1 MAVYNDAITRG
12 NGGAN
17 PDALVPQPFAAQVIE
32 ELPAASVL
40 VNRARRVTM
49 SANTYRQPVLSALP
63 TAYWVTGDNGLK
75 QTTTQEWQNVQ
86 LVAEELAAL
95 VPVPNAYMDDAAVP
109 IWDEVRPRLVE
120 AIGRAFDEAGL
131 FGVNKPASWTSDDV
145 YTAAVAAGNEV
156 TSGTG
161 SDVGVDI
168 ASLGTMLA
176 KQGYAAN
183 GFASAPGFGWNLVGV
198 RGTNGQ
204 PIYWS
209 DPNQPNNKTLY
220 GYALDEVMNGAF
232 DATKASLIAADWS
245 KIVVG
250 VRQDITFSIHEDGII
265 SDDTGKVIY
274 NAMQQDSTIL
284 RVVFRGAYA
293 TAKPVTQLNK
303 GKANVAP
310 FAVLSPIAALS

>member
-1 MAVYNDAITRG
+1 MTVYNTAITRG
-12 NGGAN
+12 GGGAS

-32 ELPAASVL
+32 ELPAASVVL
-40 VNRARRVTM
+40 NRGRRVTM

-75 QTTTQEWQNVQ
+75 QTATQEWQNVN
-86 LVAEELAAL
+86 LVAEELACL

-120 AIGRAFDEAGL
+120 AIGHAFDAAVL

-145 YTAAVAAGNEV
+145 FTAAVAAGNEV
-156 TSGTG
+156 TTNA
-161 SDVGVDI
+161 DVGISV
-168 ASLGTMLA
+168 AQLGVMLS
-176 KQGYAAN
+176 KQGYAAS
-183 GFASAPGFGWNLVGV
+183 GFACAPGFAWNLVGV
-198 RGTNGQ
+198 RGANGQ
-204 PIYWS
+204 PIYQS
-209 DPNQPNNKTLY
+209 DTSAPENKTLY

-245 KIVVG
+245 KIVTG
-250 VRQDITFSIHEDGII
+250 VRQDITFSIHEDGVI

-303 GKANVAP
+303 GMAHYAP

>member
-1 MAVYNDAITRG
+1 MAVYTEAITRG

-32 ELPAASVL
+32 ELPAVSVL
-40 VNRARRVTM
+40 LNRAKRVTM

-75 QTTTQEWQNVQ
+75 QTSTQEWQNVN
-86 LVAEELAAL
+86 LVAEELACL
-95 VPVPNAYMDDAAVP
+95 VPVPNAYLDDAAVP

-120 AIGRAFDEAGL
+120 AIGRAYDAAGM

-145 YTAAVAAGNEV
+145 YSAAVAAGNEV
-156 TSGTG
+156 TTQG
-161 SDVGVDI
+161 DVGVSI
-168 ASLGTMLA
+168 AQLGVTLA
-176 KQGYAAN
+176 KQGYAAT

-209 DPNQPNNKTLY
+209 DPANPNLKTIY
-220 GYALDEVMNGAF
+220 GYAYDEVMNGAF

-245 KIVVG
+245 KVVVG

-293 TAKPVTQLNK
+293 TANPVTQLNK
-303 GKANVAP
+303 GKTAGTFAP
-310 FAVLSPIAALS
+310 FAVLSPIADLS

>member
-1 MAVYNDAITRG
+1 MATYNTAITRG
-12 NGGAN
+12 AGGAS

-32 ELPAASVL
+32 ELPQASVL
-40 VNRARRVTM
+40 LNRARRVTM
-49 SANTYRQPVLSALP
+49 SANTYRQPVLTALP

-75 QTTTQEWQNVQ
+75 QTATQEWNNVN

-95 VPVPNAYMDDAAVP
+95 VPVPNAYMDDAQVP

-156 TSGTG
+156 TSQ
-161 SDVGVDI
+161 SDVGISI
-168 ASLGTMLA
+168 AELGTTLA
-176 KQGYAAN
+176 KQGYAAS

-198 RGTNGQ
+198 RGSNGQ

-209 DPNQPNNKTLY
+209 DPANPNLKTLY
-220 GYALDEVMNGAF
+220 GYSLDEVMNGAF

-245 KIVVG
+245 KVVVG
-250 VRQDITFSIHEDGII
+250 VRQDITFSIHEDGIV

-303 GKANVAP
+303 GMANKAP

>member
-12 NGGAN
+12 AGGAN

-32 ELPAASVL
+32 ELPAASV
-40 VNRARRVTM
+40 VINRGRRVTM

-75 QTTTQEWQNVQ
+75 QTATQEWNNVN

-109 IWDEVRPRLVE
+109 IWDEVRPRLTE
-120 AIGRAFDEAGL
+120 AIGRAFDEAVL

-156 TSGTG
+156 TSAA
-161 SDVGVDI
+161 DLGVSI
-168 ASLGTMLA
+168 ASLGTTLA
-176 KQGYAAN
+176 KQGYSAN

-198 RGTNGQ
+198 RGSNGQ

-209 DPNQPNNKTLY
+209 DPANPNLKTLY
-220 GYALDEVMNGAF
+220 GYALDEVMNGSF
-232 DATKASLIAADWS
+232 DATKASLLAADWS

-303 GKANVAP
+303 SKAAGTFAP
-310 FAVLSPIAALS
+310 FAVLSPVAALS